1 MNSTHSHS
9 LSLEKITSTSPVIE
23 TPNHGRSSTRPVLVI
38 HGGAGTMSREGS
50 TPEQR
55 QLYIEVLRKSLVT
68 GHEILKDGGEAMDAA
83 VAAVGV
89 MEGEC
94 F

>member
-1 MNSTHSHS
+1 
-9 LSLEKITSTSPVIE
+9 
-23 TPNHGRSSTRPVLVI
+23 
-38 HGGAGTMSREGS
+38 MSREGS